1 MRQQSPSSVSTRRAG
16 ARAGQRTARRAAGAP
31 AGTPPRP
38 LPPRPPQT
46 PRRPPPALEQKA
58 DRAPCGRVTA
68 TEIDYEGSIA
78 IDEDLLERVDIRPYE
93 QVHIYNI
100 NSGNRFITYV
110 ISAERGSGTFSINGA
125 AARLAQINDRIIVAA
140 YGNIDTDKEK
150 HQPKVLLLDTSNK
163 VVENS

>member
-1 MRQQSPSSVSTRRAG
+1 MQRIMLKSKLHRA
-16 ARAGQRTARRAAGAP
+16 
-31 AGTPPRP
+31 
-38 LPPRPPQT
+38 
-46 PRRPPPALEQKA
+46 
-58 DRAPCGRVTA
+58 RVTA

-100 NSGNRFITYV
+100 NSGDRFVTYV

-140 YGNIDTDKEK
+140 YGNIDTEKEK
-150 HQPKVLLLDTSNK
+150 HQVKVLLLDTSNK
-163 VVENS
+163 VIEDS